1 MKIASSCTT
10 FTYAAFFLVLVPGQA
25 EFLLHEVRGDIIR
38 PLFTVYLL
46 HITITYIPRI
56 MSIDDWPAI
65 VSLACRFEKN
75 ANLED
80 GFHKHAHQKPVS

>member
-1 MKIASSCTT
+1 MHCELCRVCAGICWFSTV
-10 FTYAAFFLVLVPGQA
+10 YQGQA

-46 HITITYIPRI
+46 YITTTYIPSI

-80 GFHKHAHQKPVS
+80 GFQKHAHQKAVS